1 MKQSEVSFR
10 EHNVCYRSICIVCK
24 AVISLLGLLAGCG
37 TTQCSGTQDKSDCPY
52 ASSELQKQD
61 QKDLKNL
68 TSCDVIRETFKKKKV
83 QHFLFWEGGR
93 VRTGLC
99 YIFFFQKHGLKWLD
113 IAL

>member
-37 TTQCSGTQDKSDCPY
+37 TTQCSGTQDKSDGPY

-68 TSCDVIRETFKKKKV
+68 TSCDVIRETFKKKSAT
-83 QHFLFWEGGR
+83 FFILGGGKGQDR
-93 VRTGLC
+93 SLLH
-99 YIFFFQKHGLKWLD
+99 FFFSKTWSKM
-113 IAL
+113 A